1 LALPS
6 QRNEAGFGRWVAGA
20 LAALCLCSCGDPPP
34 PERIVLIVIDT
45 LRRDFLSCYA
55 DAPLPTPHIDALA
68 RRGRAY
74 ESVSAAYHQTSMSM
88 AALFT
93 GRTPSIER
101 PEGGPPLPWTGQ
113 TWCGMARFAA
123 PGEGLCIPTGLTTLA
138 ERLRGAGYWTIGVM
152 SNPML
157 FEPSGFGRGFDDRS
171 EVGRRPP
178 EVGPLARY
186 RVEEAW
192 RERTWR
198 HVDRAAREALARR
211 PRDRFFLYVHYM
223 DVHDWG
229 YRDGPY
235 AQSVAIVDTAVGALL
250 SELDAA
256 GLLEDAVVILTSDHG
271 EHLGETHPPDPS
283 RVMRS
288 HQGNPSYQELLHVPL
303 IVAPESRIRERDLLR
318 TQDLHAEILRI
329 ANLSAPS
336 PDLADGELFVGE
348 QRFLTYR
355 RGRFKSSF
363 ERRGGR
369 EILFDLLEDPREQHD
384 LAGSRP
390 DLLEEHRRQV
400 VELQR
405 RLGGAARGGD
415 TLSDDDRSRLD
426 ALGYLE

>member
-1 LALPS
+1 LAPPS
-6 QRNEAGFGRWVAGA
+6 RRNEAGFGRRIAGA
-20 LAALCLCSCGDPPP
+20 LTALCLCSCGNPAP

-45 LRRDFLSCYA
+45 LRRDFLTCYA
-55 DAPLPTPHIDALA
+55 NALLPTPHIDALA
-68 RRGRAY
+68 RQGRAY

-101 PEGGPPLPWTGQ
+101 PEGHPPLPWTGQ
-113 TWCGMARFAA
+113 
-123 PGEGLCIPTGLTTLA
+123 
-138 ERLRGAGYWTIGVM
+138 LRGAGYWTIGVM

-186 RVEEAW
+186 RAEEAW

-198 HVDRAAREALARR
+198 HVNRAARRALARR
-211 PRDRFFLYVHYM
+211 AGDRFFLYVHYM

-229 YRDGPY
+229 YRGAPY
-235 AQSVAIVDTAVGALL
+235 AQSVAMVDTAVGALL
-250 SELDAA
+250 GVLDAA
-256 GLLEDAVVILTSDHG
+256 DLLEDAAVILTSDHG
-271 EHLGETHPPDPS
+271 EHLGETHPPDPA

-303 IVAPESRIRERDLLR
+303 IVAPDARIRERDPLR

-329 ANLSAPS
+329 AGLSAPS

-369 EILFDLLEDPREQHD
+369 EVLFDLLEDPREQHD

-405 RLGGAARGGD
+405 RLGGAAPVGD
-415 TLSDDDRSRLD
+415 ALSDEDRRRLD

>member
-1 LALPS
+1 LAAPTIRS
-6 QRNEAGFGRWVAGA
+6 EAGSTRWVAA
-20 LAALCLCSCGDPPP
+20 AISALCLCSCADPAP

-45 LRRDFLSCYA
+45 LRRDFLSYYG

-74 ESVSAAYHQTSMSM
+74 ERVTAAYHQTSMSM

-101 PEGGPPLPWTGQ
+101 PDGGPPLPWTGQ

-123 PGEGLCIPTGLTTLA
+123 PGEELCIPTGLTTLA

-152 SNPML
+152 SNHML

-171 EVGRRPP
+171 EVGQRPP

-192 RERTWR
+192 RERTAR
-198 HVDRAAREALARR
+198 HVNRAAREALARR
-211 PRDRFFLYVHYM
+211 PNDRFFLYVHYM

-229 YRDGPY
+229 YRAAPY
-235 AQSVAIVDTAVGALL
+235 AQSVAIADAAVGALL
-250 SELDAA
+250 GDLDRA
-256 GLLEDAVVILTSDHG
+256 GLLVDAVVILTSDHG

-288 HQGNPSYQELLHVPL
+288 HQGNPSYQELLRVPL
-303 IVAPESRIRERDLLR
+303 VVAPDSRMDARELLR
-318 TQDLHAEILRI
+318 TQDLYGEILRI
-329 ANLSAPS
+329 AGLPAAPS
-336 PDLADGELFVGE
+336 DLEDGELFVGE

-369 EILFDLLEDPREQHD
+369 EVLFDLLEDPREQQD

-390 DLLEEHRRQV
+390 ELLEEHRRKV
-400 VELQR
+400 VDLQR
-405 RLGGAARGGD
+405 RLGGAARDGRE
-415 TLSDDDRSRLD
+415 LSEDDRRRLD
-426 ALGYLE
+426 ALGYVE

>member
-1 LALPS
+1 
-6 QRNEAGFGRWVAGA
+6 
-20 LAALCLCSCGDPPP
+20 
-34 PERIVLIVIDT
+34 VLIVIDT
-45 LRRDFLSCYA
+45 LRRDFLSYTG

-68 RRGRAY
+68 RRGQAY

-101 PEGGPPLPWTGQ
+101 PEGGLPLPWTGQ

-123 PGEGLCIPTGLTTLA
+123 PGEELCIPAGVTTLA

-171 EVGRRPP
+171 EVGQRPP

-198 HVDRAAREALARR
+198 HVNRATREALARR
-211 PRDRFFLYVHYM
+211 PSDRFFLYVHYM

-229 YRDGPY
+229 YRAAPY
-235 AQSVAIVDTAVGALL
+235 AQSVVIVDTAVGALL
-250 SELDAA
+250 GDLDAA

-303 IVAPESRIRERDLLR
+303 VVAPDFRIDTRDLLR
-318 TQDLHAEILRI
+318 TQDLYGEILRI
-329 ANLSAPS
+329 AGLPGASS
-336 PDLADGELFVGE
+336 DLEDGELFVGE
-348 QRFLTYR
+348 QSFLTYR

-369 EILFDLLEDPREQHD
+369 EVLFDLLEDPREQHD

-390 DLLEEHRRQV
+390 ELLEEHRREV
-400 VELQR
+400 MDLQR
-405 RLGGAARGGD
+405 RLGGVTRGERA
-415 TLSDDDRSRLD
+415 LSDDDRRRLD

>member
-1 LALPS
+1 MAAPTVRS
-6 QRNEAGFGRWVAGA
+6 EAGSTRWVAA
-20 LAALCLCSCGDPPP
+20 AISALCLCSCADPAP

-45 LRRDFLSCYA
+45 LRRDFLSYYG

-74 ESVSAAYHQTSMSM
+74 ERVTAAYHQTSMSM

-101 PEGGPPLPWTGQ
+101 PDGGPPLPWTGQ

-123 PGEGLCIPTGLTTLA
+123 PGEELCIPTGLTTLA

-152 SNPML
+152 SNHML

-171 EVGRRPP
+171 EVGQRPP

-192 RERTWR
+192 RERTAR
-198 HVDRAAREALARR
+198 HVNRAAREALARR
-211 PRDRFFLYVHYM
+211 PNDRFFLYVHYM

-229 YRDGPY
+229 YRAAPY
-235 AQSVAIVDTAVGALL
+235 AQSVAIADAAVGALL
-250 SELDAA
+250 GDLDRA
-256 GLLEDAVVILTSDHG
+256 GLLVDAVVILTSDHG

-288 HQGNPSYQELLHVPL
+288 HQGNPSYQELLRVPL
-303 IVAPESRIRERDLLR
+303 VVAPDSRMDARELLR
-318 TQDLHAEILRI
+318 TQDLYGEILRI
-329 ANLSAPS
+329 AGLPAAPS
-336 PDLADGELFVGE
+336 DLEDGELFVGE

-369 EILFDLLEDPREQHD
+369 EVLFDLLEDPREQQD

-390 DLLEEHRRQV
+390 ELLEEHRRKV
-400 VELQR
+400 VDLQR
-405 RLGGAARGGD
+405 RLGGAARDGRE
-415 TLSDDDRSRLD
+415 LSEDDRRRLD
-426 ALGYLE
+426 ALGYVE

>member
-1 LALPS
+1 MALPS
-6 QRNEAGFGRWVAGA
+6 QRNESGFGRWVAGA
-20 LAALCLCSCGDPPP
+20 LAALCLGSCGDPPP

-171 EVGRRPP
+171 EVGR
-178 EVGPLARY
+178 
-186 RVEEAW
+186 
-192 RERTWR
+192 
-198 HVDRAAREALARR
+198 
-211 PRDRFFLYVHYM
+211 
-223 DVHDWG
+223 
-229 YRDGPY
+229 
-235 AQSVAIVDTAVGALL
+235 
-250 SELDAA
+250 
-256 GLLEDAVVILTSDHG
+256 LEDAVVILTSDHG

-303 IVAPESRIRERDLLR
+303 IVAPDSRIRERDLLR

-369 EILFDLLEDPREQHD
+369 EILFDLLEDPREQRD

-405 RLGGAARGGD
+405 RLGGTARGGD